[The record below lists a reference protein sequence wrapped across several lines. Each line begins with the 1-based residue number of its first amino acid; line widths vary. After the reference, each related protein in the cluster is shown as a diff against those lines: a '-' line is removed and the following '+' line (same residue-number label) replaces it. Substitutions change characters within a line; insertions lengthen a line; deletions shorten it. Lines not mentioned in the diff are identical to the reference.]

1 MSGGLSKGRFDRMI
15 FSFVSIF
22 FRVFGYI
29 SNHPKVFCL
38 WKLKVRP
45 VLILKGSVG
54 FPGYLDR
61 VDNGGEGG

>member
-1 MSGGLSKGRFDRMI
+1 MI